1 MAHKHIREKAPL
13 RLLRNRYKPFL
24 DDTTMTET
32 TTTENHFSTKTRNK
46 YLVLIA
52 GLTVFNIIAFT
63 VFIKTGGYDIHGN
76 YKIEDTFGNFKLSL
90 TCFLFSLPI
99 LSLLF
104 GLLVTLFPYKQL
116 AYSKKYF
123 RSFLLTLRFINI
135 LFAIG
140 LILIIIMTIL
150 GWYPPKTV
158 EKVSTDNA
166 SKEQAIMTFKTE
178 MKLLCDSA
186 NFYFDIAITEFEK
199 GNDKKAITEMVSPK
213 ILFFQ
218 NQLDTKSRAFQQVAV
233 DAGLNNEEYEK
244 VFADLKQIVQPI
256 MDKNEKLKANGIE
269 IK

>member
-1 MAHKHIREKAPL
+1 
-13 RLLRNRYKPFL
+13 
-24 DDTTMTET
+24 MTET
-32 TTTENHFSTKTRNK
+32 TATESQFPIKTRNK
-46 YLVLIA
+46 YLFLIA

-63 VFIKTGGYDIHGN
+63 VFIKTGGYDIDGN
-76 YKIEDTFGNFKLSL
+76 YSVKDTIGNLKTALL
-90 TCFLFSLPI
+90 CFLFSFPI
-99 LSLLF
+99 LSLVL
-104 GLLVTLFPYKQL
+104 GLLVALFPYRQL
-116 AYSKKYF
+116 EYSKKYF

-135 LFAIG
+135 LFSIG

-158 EKVSTDNA
+158 ENTPTD
-166 SKEQAIMTFKTE
+166 SLTKEQAVTTFKIE
-178 MKLLCDSA
+178 MKSLCDSA
-186 NFYFDIAITEFEK
+186 NFYFDIALTELEK
-199 GNDKKAITEMVSPK
+199 GNDKKRVTELVTPK

-218 NQLDTKSRAFQQVAV
+218 NELDKKSRAFQKVAA